1 MKKAHLIVG
10 ILLLCLLLGGLAD
23 TSFSQINP
31 SDRRV
36 LIGFKDG
43 TGRLAATRRSSWVHN
58 LGGDVHHSYWF
69 LPLVSAR
76 LPDKMVARLKGLAE
90 IAYIEDDIIM
100 HAIQQETPWGV
111 DRIDAEVVWPAN
123 TGAGVDVAIL
133 DTGIDYDHPD
143 LAANLAGGVNFVGW
157 WWVDGST
164 NRYYWNDR
172 NGHGSHNAGIVAAV
186 NNNVGVVGVAPS
198 ANLWAVR
205 VLGDNGSGYVS
216 DIIQG
221 LEWCVD
227 NGIEIASMSFGGDYS
242 ESLKNA
248 CDAAYAAGVLLVAA
262 AGNEYGGAVSYPAAC
277 NSVIAVSAIDDANN
291 IADFSSV
298 GQEVEL
304 SAPGVNIKSTYNN
317 GGYALGSG
325 TSMACPHV
333 AGVAALV
340 WAAPELGL
348 TTAAQVRNRLRVT
361 AEDLG
366 ALGKDNYF
374 GYGLVDAAAA
384 AGSADTHNVAVTSIS
399 APSSVVIGQTPTID
413 VTVENQGTFDETFDV
428 VLTDDTEGAIIATQ
442 SVSLAAGG
450 STIVTFSWDTTGAT
464 AGDHSLTATAGPV
477 AEETDTTNNSKSAFV
492 IVESAIID
500 IAITAVDAP
509 SPVVQGN
516 ILNIYVT
523 VENLGNQNVS
533 SDITVTLVS
542 NLDGDIGTQT
552 INGGLAADAFMTLT
566 FVWDTSGA
574 SVGDHTITA
583 SHDFSDDAGTN
594 NSNNTAVTVQAAI
607 NDIAITAISAPSSVV
622 QGNVAD
628 VDVTVANIGNQDVS
642 SFNVILNDETES
654 VSIGTKTISS
664 GLAVGQSIVV
674 TFSWDTTD
682 ATADIDHTLTAI
694 HNVTDNDNSN
704 DSRSTVVR
712 VEGKAAIPTMHVGDI
727 SFETDI
733 RSWGRWIALVR
744 VKVSVPI
751 LDSSLAAVDRA
762 TVYGSWSGAYN
773 RYVSGSTNS
782 QGTVSFTTGWIFGGG
797 TFTFTVN
804 DVTKA
809 GWTYD
814 SAANIE
820 NSDSITAP

>member
-1 MKKAHLIVG
+1 MKKARLMVEM
-10 ILLLCLLLGGLAD
+10 LLLCLLFGGLAD
-23 TSFSQINP
+23 SSFSQINP
-31 SDRRV
+31 LDRRV

-43 TGRLAATRRSSWVHN
+43 IGGLAATKRGSWVHN
-58 LGGDVHHSYWF
+58 LGGDVHHSFRF

-76 LPDKMVARLKGLAE
+76 LPEKMVAKLKSRAE

-100 HAIQQETPWGV
+100 HAIGQETPWGV
-111 DRIDAEVVWPAN
+111 DRIDAELVWPAN

-143 LAANLAGGVNFVGW
+143 LVNNIAGGVNFVGW

-164 NRYYWNDR
+164 NKYYWNDR
-172 NGHGSHNAGIVAAV
+172 NGHGSHNAGIVAAA
-186 NNNVGVVGVAPS
+186 NNNIGIVGVAPA

-205 VLGDNGSGYVS
+205 VLGDNGSGYIS

-227 NGIEIASMSFGGDYS
+227 NSIEVASMSFGGDYS
-242 ESLKNA
+242 ESLKKA

-262 AGNEYGGAVSYPAAC
+262 AGNEYGGAVIYPAAY

-291 IADFSSV
+291 IADFSSA
-298 GQEVEL
+298 GQEIEL
-304 SAPGVNIKSTYNN
+304 SAPGVNINSTYKN

-340 WAAPELGL
+340 WAGPELGL
-348 TTAAQVRNRLRVT
+348 TTATEVRNRLRVT

-366 ALGKDNYF
+366 TLGKDNYF

-384 AGSADTHNVAVTSIS
+384 AGRADIHNVAVSSIS
-399 APSSVVIGQTPTID
+399 APSSVIIGQTHPID
-413 VTVENQGTFDETFDV
+413 VTVENRGSFDETFNV
-428 VLTDDTEGAIIATQ
+428 VLIDDTDGATLGTQ
-442 SVSLAAGG
+442 SVSLAASG

-477 AEETDTTNNSKSAFV
+477 AEETDTTDNSKSTSV
-492 IVESAIID
+492 IVESAITD

-509 SPVVQGN
+509 SPVVQGD
-516 ILNIYVT
+516 ILDIYVT
-523 VENLGNQNVS
+523 VENLGNQNVT
-533 SDITVTLVS
+533 SDITVTLAS
-542 NLDGDIGTQT
+542 NLDGNIGTQT
-552 INGGLAADAFMTLT
+552 INGGLAAGALTTLT

-574 SVGDHTITA
+574 SAGSHTLTA
-583 SHDFSDDAGTN
+583 SNDFSDDADTN
-594 NSNNTAVTVQAAI
+594 NSNNTIVTVQAAI
-607 NDIAITAISAPSSVV
+607 NDVAITAISAPSSVV
-622 QGNVAD
+622 QGSSAS
-628 VDVTVANIGNQDVS
+628 VDVTVQNSGNQDVS
-642 SFNVILNDETES
+642 SFSVILNDETES
-654 VSIGTKTISS
+654 IPIGTKTISS
-664 GLAVGQSIVV
+664 GLTAGNSILVS
-674 TFSWDTTD
+674 FSWDTTN
-682 ATADIDHTLTAI
+682 ATADIDHTLTAV
-694 HNVTDNDNSN
+694 HNVADDDDSN
-704 DSRSTVVR
+704 DSRSIVVR
-712 VEGKAAIPTMHVGDI
+712 VEGKPAIPTLHVGDI
-727 SFETDI
+727 TFEADVW
-733 RSWGRWIALVR
+733 SWGRWATLVR

-762 TVYGSWSGAYN
+762 AVYGSWSGVYN

-782 QGTVSFTTGWIFGGG
+782 QGTVAFTTGWVFGGG

-814 SAANIE
+814 SAANVE
-820 NSDSITAP
+820 TSDSIIAP